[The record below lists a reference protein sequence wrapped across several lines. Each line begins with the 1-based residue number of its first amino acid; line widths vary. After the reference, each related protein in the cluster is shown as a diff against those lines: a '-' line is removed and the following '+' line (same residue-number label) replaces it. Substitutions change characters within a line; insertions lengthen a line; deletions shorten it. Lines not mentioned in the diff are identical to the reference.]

1 MMLPERKVGV
11 FFRLIVLGIKNCLF
25 LVMTTSETHLPSPL
39 KLNQTQPTIIDLD
52 NDDEPD
58 PSYPQQSSASMK
70 IESLISGPK

>member
-1 MMLPERKVGV
+1 VFSLLVFLLLLLKVV
-11 FFRLIVLGIKNCLF
+11 S
-25 LVMTTSETHLPSPL
+25 LVMTTLETHLPSPL

-58 PSYPQQSSASMK
+58 PSFPQQSSASMK